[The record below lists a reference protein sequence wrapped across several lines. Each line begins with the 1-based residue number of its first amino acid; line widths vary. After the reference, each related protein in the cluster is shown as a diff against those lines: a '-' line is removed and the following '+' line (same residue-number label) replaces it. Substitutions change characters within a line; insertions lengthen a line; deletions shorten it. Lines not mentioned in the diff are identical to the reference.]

1 MKQLLEKKKAEL
13 EKKKLNKEK
22 KHFMNELINSPS
34 IKKRNSVNYIL
45 KNDDSTLTPTS
56 PMKRKRKISGK
67 FNPDF
72 LEENRRKSSILFY
85 RKKQMVRTPIKNK
98 SNSKNIS
105 SSNL

>member
-1 MKQLLEKKKAEL
+1 
-13 EKKKLNKEK
+13 
-22 KHFMNELINSPS
+22 
-34 IKKRNSVNYIL
+34 
-45 KNDDSTLTPTS
+45 
-56 PMKRKRKISGK
+56 MKRKRKISGK